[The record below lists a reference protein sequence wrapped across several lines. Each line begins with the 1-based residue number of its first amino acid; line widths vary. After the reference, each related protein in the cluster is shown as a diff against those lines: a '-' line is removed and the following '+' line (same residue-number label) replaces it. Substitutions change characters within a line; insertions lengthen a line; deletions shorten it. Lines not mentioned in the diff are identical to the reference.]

1 MGQLVSKEVNI
12 ETFKVKAEINQSMI
26 DDLSKFQGFN
36 FESILETELLR
47 EKRKSKIKKVL
58 EGLLK

>member
-12 ETFKVKAEINQSMI
+12 ETFKVKAEVNQSMI

-58 EGLLK
+58 ERLLK